1 METHYNI
8 EEIIIKSLDQTATVE
23 EMAQLKAWIEA
34 SEENQAAYFQMKDV
48 WDTTPIVS
56 EDSQADQSWKK
67 LQTEKSVQRPGIMR
81 RIFIETAKVAAVAV
95 LVLVSAYFVYFN
107 SGSRQEEIQY
117 ATVQVPYG
125 SKSTILLPDGSE
137 VMLNAGSE
145 LTYPVNFSETIRN
158 VELKGEGYFK
168 VAHNAEKPFIVTAQ
182 QLEVKVLGTEFNV
195 MAYEELNRIE
205 TTLINGS
212 VQLNMKRATTG
223 RGVILKP
230 GQKATFEDGKL
241 SLQIVNTEIEAIW
254 TQNEFYFESIP
265 FPELIMRLEK
275 WYDVQIEFEEH
286 EFDEI
291 TFTGKFRN
299 EETIWQVLDAIEMT
313 TPVRYRAE
321 HRKVYITYKK

>member
-1 METHYNI
+1 MEDHYDI
-8 EEIIIKSLDQTATVE
+8 EEIIIRSFDQTATEE
-23 EMAQLKAWIEA
+23 EMAYLKAWIEA
-34 SEENQAAYFQMKDV
+34 SAENQAAYFQMKDV
-48 WDTTPIVS
+48 WDTTPIVA
-56 EDSQADQSWKK
+56 EKSQADQSWKK
-67 LQTEKSVQRPGIMR
+67 LQHETSVQRPGILR
-81 RIFIETAKVAAVAV
+81 RIVIETVKVAAVAV

-107 SGSRQEEIQY
+107 TESSQKEVQY
-117 ATVQVPYG
+117 ATVQVPLG
-125 SKSTILLPDGSE
+125 SKSSVLLPDGSE

-145 LTYPVNFSETIRN
+145 LTYPTNFSESVRD

-182 QLEVKVLGTEFNV
+182 ELEVKVLGTEFNV
-195 MAYEELNRIE
+195 MAYEELHRIE
-205 TTLINGS
+205 TTLINGK
-212 VQLNMKRATTG
+212 VQLNMKGSTAG
-223 RGVILKP
+223 NGVILKP

-265 FPELIMRLEK
+265 FPELMMRLEK
-275 WYDVQIEFEEH
+275 WYDVQF
-286 EFDEI
+286 EFDQKEFKDI

-313 TPVRYRAE
+313 TPVSYRAE